1 MLRATCAV
9 VLEAAG
15 LRPRAWDGCRGVG
28 SLGAAKRPEIFF
40 IGGVTG
46 PTEPT
51 KPGFVGSVGSTSR
64 GVSKSFAGPGV
75 GVRPGPGLP
84 PPRPGIVDWRREAHD
99 SLRRPVFK
107 FENF

>member
-28 SLGAAKRPEIFF
+28 SLGAAKRPKIFF
-40 IGGVTG
+40 IGGVTD
-46 PTEPT
+46 PTKPT
-51 KPGFVGSVGSTSR
+51 KPGFVGPTSR
-64 GVSKSFAGPGV
+64 RISKSFAGPGV
-75 GVRPGPGLP
+75 GVRPGLRLP

-99 SLRRPVFK
+99 SLQAPCSQI
-107 FENF
+107 